1 MAEEAV
7 TKKVMVGRC
16 NMTIIRRI
24 CLWSARKKNKNKN
37 KKEKKKKRRRRKRYC
52 SDINAT
58 KVS

>member
-7 TKKVMVGRC
+7 IKKVMVGRC

-24 CLWSARKKNKNKN
+24 CLWSTKKKKKNKIKRRR
-37 KKEKKKKRRRRKRYC
+37 RRRRKRYC

>member
-24 CLWSARKKNKNKN
+24 CLWSARKKKN
-37 KKEKKKKRRRRKRYC
+37 KKNKKNKKRKKEEEER
-52 SDINAT
+52 DI
-58 KVS
+58 VVI